1 MRDILNL
8 FSKTSDAAIAIDSDQ
23 RIVLWNQSA
32 ERLFGFAVQEVLG
45 RFCYDVIGSQTTLCH
60 LSCQKNC
67 FARTMALKQQ
77 VVPTHDLQVH
87 TKTGRTIW
95 LSVTTIV
102 VPSQWRDLCLLIHL
116 FRDVSRQKAMEQF
129 VKQLIDTT
137 QKLVKSFETRQ
148 SEDST
153 FALSAMDLTAR
164 EREVLSL
171 LAAGTS
177 TKDVAT
183 QLFIS
188 PSTVRNHI
196 HNILAK
202 LGVQSRLE
210 AVVLALKQALI

>member
-32 ERLFGFAVQEVLG
+32 EMLFGFTAKEALG
-45 RFCYDVIGSQTTLCH
+45 RFCYDVIGSRTTLCH

-67 FARTMALKQQ
+67 FAQTMALKQQ

-116 FRDVSRQKAMEQF
+116 FRDVSRQKEMEHF
-129 VKQLIDTT
+129 VKQLIDTA
-137 QKLVKSFETRQ
+137 QKLAKSFETRQ
-148 SEDST
+148 SEDSG
-153 FALSAMDLTAR
+153 FALSATDLTAR

-183 QLFIS
+183 ELFIS
-188 PSTVRNHI
+188 PATVRNHI

>member
-32 ERLFGFAVQEVLG
+32 EMLFGFTAKEALG
-45 RFCYDVIGSQTTLCH
+45 RFCYDVIGSRTTLCH
-60 LSCQKNC
+60 LGCQKNC
-67 FARTMALKQQ
+67 FAQTMALKQQ
-77 VVPTHDLQVH
+77 VVPTRDLQVH
-87 TKTGRTIW
+87 IKAGRTIW

-116 FRDVSRQKAMEQF
+116 FRDVSRQKAMEHF
-129 VKQLIDTT
+129 VEQLIDKA
-137 QKLVKSFETRQ
+137 QKLTQSLETHQ
-148 SEDST
+148 SVDSPRAPHAT
-153 FALSAMDLTAR
+153 DLTAR

-177 TKDVAT
+177 TKDIAT

-196 HNILAK
+196 HNILDK

-210 AVVLALKQALI
+210 AVVFALKQALI

>member
-1 MRDILNL
+1 
-8 FSKTSDAAIAIDSDQ
+8 
-23 RIVLWNQSA
+23 
-32 ERLFGFAVQEVLG
+32 
-45 RFCYDVIGSQTTLCH
+45 
-60 LSCQKNC
+60 
-67 FARTMALKQQ
+67 MALKQQ

-102 VPSQWRDLCLLIHL
+102 VPSQWRELCILIHL
-116 FRDVSRQKAMEQF
+116 FRDVSRQKAMEHF
-129 VKQLIDTT
+129 LRQLIDNA
-137 QKLVKSFETRQ
+137 QKLAKSFENRQ
-148 SEDST
+148 SEDMP
-153 FALSAMDLTAR
+153 FAPSATDLTTR
-164 EREVLSL
+164 ERVVLSL